1 MKGRQKYFFCK
12 SILIWLIVSRQF
24 LPFEELMFWVY
35 SFGPDFD
42 WYSIDSEVLFA
53 RSEVDCKIRW
63 FLCRSTSMLI
73 VLQVL
78 TFCLLGLQLAH
89 RIRTSNCRIST
100 GHIEKTLSGLEVVL
114 QLRFGRELLVNLF
127 EGTEPDFF
135 YRLQSVRMIW
145 GRVLAVHERGS
156 SVIIIYFLTTIL
168 A

>member
-1 MKGRQKYFFCK
+1 
-12 SILIWLIVSRQF
+12 
-24 LPFEELMFWVY
+24 
-35 SFGPDFD
+35 
-42 WYSIDSEVLFA
+42 
-53 RSEVDCKIRW
+53 
-63 FLCRSTSMLI
+63 MLI